1 MILALARVII
11 AIWIAV
17 AICIILAALARI
29 TRGIFC
35 KLVALVC
42 YGVASVLD
50 ALAWLWRQAR
60 WSA

>member
-11 AIWIAV
+11 AVWIAV
-17 AICIILAALARI
+17 AICIIFAALARI
-29 TRGIFC
+29 SWGILC

-42 YGVASVLD
+42 YGLASVLD
-50 ALAWLWRQAR
+50 VLAWLWRQAR